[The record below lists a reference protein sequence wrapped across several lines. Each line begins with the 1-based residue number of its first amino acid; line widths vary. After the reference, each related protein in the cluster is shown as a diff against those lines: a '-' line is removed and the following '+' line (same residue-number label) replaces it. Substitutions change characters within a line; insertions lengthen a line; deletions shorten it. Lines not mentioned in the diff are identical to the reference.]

1 MIIKHTYVGGTSRPS
16 GLEPF
21 DKVYPAT
28 GEVIAKIEPTSLE
41 QLDEVVAE
49 AAEAQKGWAALSGTE
64 RGRILLRAAKILQDR
79 IEELSRVEVMDVGK
93 ALAEAETGDVPS
105 GNTD

>member
-1 MIIKHTYVGGTSRPS
+1 MVRKS
-16 GLEPF
+16 
-21 DKVYPAT
+21 T
-28 GEVIAKIEPTSLE
+28 GEVIAKIEPNSLE
-41 QLDEVVAE
+41 PLDEVVAE

-93 ALAEAETGDVPS
+93 ALAEASSAEEG
-105 GNTD
+105 GCRIY